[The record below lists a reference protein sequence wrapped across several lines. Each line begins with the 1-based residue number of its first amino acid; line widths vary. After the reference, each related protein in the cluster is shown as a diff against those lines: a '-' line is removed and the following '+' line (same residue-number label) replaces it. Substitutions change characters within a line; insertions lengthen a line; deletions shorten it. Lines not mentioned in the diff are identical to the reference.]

1 MKMETNEDTELGQM
15 KEQLALLKKKLR
27 NESIVNDK
35 LMRKIMSDKVSKI
48 NRDTMVGYILIFLAI
63 PYWTWLSV
71 DMLDF
76 SWWFCGVTDMFFIVA
91 LIYTY
96 ISHKDIRAKEL
107 LEGNLLEVS
116 YKITRMKK
124 MEANWLK
131 IGMPFLVIWLTWMV
145 LEILHGRNGNSASIL
160 VGGAIGAVIGGII
173 GTWQYRKKQRR
184 AEEIISQIKEQCKDD

>member
-1 MKMETNEDTELGQM
+1 METNEDTELGQM

>member
-1 MKMETNEDTELGQM
+1 METNEDTELGQM

-184 AEEIISQIKEQCKDD
+184 AEEIISQIKEQCKE

>member
-1 MKMETNEDTELGQM
+1 
-15 KEQLALLKKKLR
+15 
-27 NESIVNDK
+27 
-35 LMRKIMSDKVSKI
+35 
-48 NRDTMVGYILIFLAI
+48 
-63 PYWTWLSV
+63 
-71 DMLDF
+71 
-76 SWWFCGVTDMFFIVA
+76 MFFIVA